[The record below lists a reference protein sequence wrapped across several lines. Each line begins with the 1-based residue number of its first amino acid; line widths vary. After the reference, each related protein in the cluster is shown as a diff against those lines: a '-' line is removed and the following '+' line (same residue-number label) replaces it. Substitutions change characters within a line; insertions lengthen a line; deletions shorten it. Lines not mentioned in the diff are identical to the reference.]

1 MINKLKRILR
11 EISGGIAKGMIYG
24 NMVLSNGGGVVIE
37 QALE

>member
-11 EISGGIAKGMIYG
+11 GISGEIAKGMIYG